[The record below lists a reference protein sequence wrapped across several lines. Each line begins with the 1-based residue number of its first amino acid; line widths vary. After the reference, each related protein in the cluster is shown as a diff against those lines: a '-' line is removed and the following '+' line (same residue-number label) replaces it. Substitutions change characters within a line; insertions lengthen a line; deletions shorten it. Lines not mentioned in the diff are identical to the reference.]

1 MTPFYQ
7 QQKCSTSRRD
17 LFAIL
22 PFILLCFLGKSKLE
36 PLTSAAQVKERGKR
50 KRERERERKFH
61 FMYQWF
67 RTSFRANHTP
77 IFVRVISYS
86 DTAYIANWKTWQSE
100 LCLKGS
106 KELGSGSPGFC
117 QWSGKFSLWKEKLTC
132 DQVSQERSVKSCLV
146 WASPEDLRLVLQ
158 FWLFL

>member
-7 QQKCSTSRRD
+7 QQKRSTSRRD

-22 PFILLCFLGKSKLE
+22 PFILLCFLGESKLE

-50 KRERERERKFH
+50 KREREKKSFISC
-61 FMYQWF
+61 
-67 RTSFRANHTP
+67 TSGLELHLELITP
-77 IFVRVISYS
+77 PSS
-86 DTAYIANWKTWQSE
+86 SE
-100 LCLKGS
+100 SFLTETQPTLPSGSHGNQLCLKGT

-132 DQVSQERSVKSCLV
+132 DQVSQELIVKSCLV
-146 WASPEDLRLVLQ
+146 WASPEDLRFVLQ
-158 FWLFL
+158 LWLLL